1 MGNSKSKSSS
11 GTLSIVLDP
20 SPTGKPHILAGQTLS
35 GSLYA
40 QSTAR
45 IEPSPINIDA
55 YLSGKERSRVRY
67 TESESYTDSQGN
79 SQTRTKTSY
88 RYADREIVRMTIPL
102 AQIAAGVDAGAKY
115 RFPFQIQLPPDLP
128 SSMFCSE
135 NHRGGKSGG
144 YCEIEYKIKAELKGS
159 GRFFNYKVERLI
171 NVVSAPLPPQP
182 VPHLIPPVKQK
193 VNFLCC
199 FDVGTITMGARVEN
213 TRVGKG
219 ETASIDFACKNQSRR
234 GIDRVEA
241 TITEEV
247 EWSAGGRSNSMRRRL
262 ASRTFRPD
270 ERWIKLSKEEM
281 RSLKSSAKSPTSTFR
296 NEEQSILEEIH
307 RAIHDGENRV
317 ALDIASTSYQ
327 SYLGALIKVNHHL
340 KIKVF
345 TSGLC
350 THNPKVRV
358 PLYIGTPSS
367 FGGNQGTTNT
377 VEQSQYDTVPTV
389 EAVPSAPYIH
399 SAPYVAT
406 AMPEPSA
413 PPAEWASAVT
423 ATPFVMTQSAAVV
436 GGGKIYQAEGENA
449 HDNESPDGEVQLAIA
464 EVVPSLPNLIQEIQ
478 LSVGPLSTIHRRLT
492 QQPWKRAVFDPM
504 TPNQYASVIRAVGIE
519 FDQPDV
525 AAALAPAV
533 RGGSFTHEYVIA
545 AIRAVSEWLRT
556 PMIGKLLPL
565 CIDLEANSGKILNQ
579 LSDWEKVCTQQ
590 NFRDALQR

>member
-1 MGNSKSKSSS
+1 
-11 GTLSIVLDP
+11 
-20 SPTGKPHILAGQTLS
+20 
-35 GSLYA
+35 
-40 QSTAR
+40 
-45 IEPSPINIDA
+45 
-55 YLSGKERSRVRY
+55 
-67 TESESYTDSQGN
+67 
-79 SQTRTKTSY
+79 
-88 RYADREIVRMTIPL
+88 MTIPL
-102 AQIAAGVDAGAKY
+102 AQIATGVDAGAKY

-128 SSMFCSE
+128 GSMFCSE

-159 GRFFNYKVERLI
+159 GRIFNYKVERVI
-171 NVVSAPLPPQP
+171 DVVSAPLPPQP

-193 VNFLCC
+193 VNFFGC

-247 EWSAGGRSNSMRRRL
+247 EWSAGGQNNRMKRKL

-270 ERWIKLSKEEM
+270 ERWVKLSKEEM
-281 RSLKSSAKSPTSTFR
+281 RSLKSSSKCPTSTFR

-317 ALDIASTSYQ
+317 ALDIASSSYQ

-367 FGGNQGTTNT
+367 VGGYQGTASTT
-377 VEQSQYDTVPTV
+377 EQSQYDNIPTV
-389 EAVPSAPYIH
+389 EAIPSAPYIPN
-399 SAPYVAT
+399 APYIAT

-423 ATPFVMTQSAAVV
+423 ATPVIMTQSAAVV
-436 GGGKIYQAEGENA
+436 GGGKIYQAEGDNA
-449 HDNESPDGEVQLAIA
+449 HDNPNDNEEADGGSPLAVA
-464 EVVPSLPNLIQEIQ
+464 EVVPSIPNLIQEIQ
-478 LSVGPLSTIHRRLT
+478 LSVSSLSTVNRRLT
-492 QQPWKRAVFDPM
+492 QQTWKRAVFDPM
-504 TPNQYASVIRAVGIE
+504 TPNQYASVIRAVTIE
-519 FDQPDV
+519 FDQPDL

-533 RGGSFTHEYVIA
+533 RGGNFTHEYVIA

-556 PMIGKLLPL
+556 PMIGKLLPS
-565 CIDLEANSGKILNQ
+565 CTDLEEHSGKILSQ
-579 LSDWEKVCTQQ
+579 LSDWERVCTQQ
-590 NFRDALQR
+590 NFRDALQRWS